1 MQQIVIKSFYPFTAR
16 FTTTFNLLRDFNF
29 CPVRQKIIAVFR
41 IRVISMDKNFFLVF
55 IRIFYFLILPFRRS
69 PPIKKD
75 IIILSQHRDSRQI
88 IHIRFCEIFFQRPAA
103 ISIDSNF
110 RRIVKSHLLQ
120 FRISEFVDSILLN
133 LYFHPV
139 SFAQYRVIRIPFT
152 GLHRERKT
160 EAKQSRDTTYQK

>member
-1 MQQIVIKSFYPFTAR
+1 MQQIVIKSFYSLTGSSII
-16 FTTTFNLLRDFNF
+16 FNLLRDFSLR
-29 CPVRQKIIAVFR
+29 PVCQKIISIHRVR
-41 IRVISMDKNFFLVF
+41 IIGMHKIFISYLSF
-55 IRIFYFLILPFRRS
+55 PFRRS

-88 IHIRFCEIFFQRPAA
+88 IHIRFCEIFFQRPAT

-120 FRISEFVDSILLN
+120 FRRSKFVDSILLY

-139 SFAQYRVIRIPFT
+139 SFAQYRVVRIPFT
-152 GLHRERKT
+152 GLYRERKT
-160 EAKQSRDTTYQK
+160 EAKQNCDTTYQK